1 MITGVRSRFTGTHPT
16 AAFES
21 PFWCRPC
28 PVSRENTG
36 CSGLILRQQHVW
48 PTRCEALLWFYADR
62 PSLIPKK
69 PELERRKWVRL
80 PLGVPVFVRAHDDSG
95 KEFLEF
101 ATALN
106 VSAGG
111 AQIALR
117 RSLPVASRL
126 VLEIPSAPLAASN
139 VFPKVERVLHA
150 KTVRVTHA
158 EGYHLLGVKFA
169 KPLLDST
176 APRPRTRRK
185 LSSV

>member
-1 MITGVRSRFTGTHPT
+1 VPFSAKARPIAEISPASPKNCGFYGVIADAG
-16 AAFES
+16 A
-21 PFWCRPC
+21 
-28 PVSRENTG
+28 
-36 CSGLILRQQHVW
+36 VW
-48 PTRCEALLWFYADR
+48 PARCDALPRFHASR
-62 PSLIPKK
+62 PSLITKK
-69 PELERRKWVRL
+69 PELDRRKWVRL
-80 PLGVPVFVRAHDDSG
+80 PLGVPVFVRALDDSG

-117 RSLPVASRL
+117 RSLPVASRV

-169 KPLLDST
+169 KPLLDGS
-176 APRPRTRRK
+176 APRPRARRK

>member
-1 MITGVRSRFTGTHPT
+1 LFS
-16 AAFES
+16 AAQ
-21 PFWCRPC
+21 P
-28 PVSRENTG
+28 SRERFG
-36 CSGLILRQQHVW
+36 PPDASHYFGFRLVG
-48 PTRCEALLWFYADR
+48 
-62 PSLIPKK
+62 PSLNAKK
-69 PELERRKWVRL
+69 PELDRRKWVRL
-80 PLGVPVFVRAHDDSG
+80 PLGVPVFVRALDESG

-117 RSLPVASRL
+117 RSLPVPSQI
-126 VLEIPSAPLAASN
+126 VVEIPSAPLAASN
-139 VFPKVERVLHA
+139 VFPKVERILRA

-169 KPLLDST
+169 KPLLNGSG
-176 APRPRTRRK
+176 PKPRTRRK